1 MKKTPTN
8 SLHVRILN
16 DVQDNILSGKWQPGF
31 KIPFE
36 TDMAKQYNCSR
47 MTVNKALTQ
56 LTKSGLLER
65 RRKSGT
71 FVKSPQSLSA
81 ALEITNI
88 ESEVKKLN
96 QSYSY
101 KLLSDET
108 RKANANE
115 KLQLELDHNAP
126 IRDISCLHFANQQPF
141 CYEQRL
147 ININAVPDV
156 KTVSFAEQAPGAWL
170 LKKVPWSHANHQIF
184 AVAATENIAKNLKIN
199 FGDPCLIIERFTQN
213 ASEKI
218 TWTKLSYPG
227 ALHSLQATFT
237 P

>member
-1 MKKTPTN
+1 M
-8 SLHVRILN
+8 RILN

-88 ESEVKKLN
+88 ESEVEKLN
-96 QSYSY
+96 QTYSY
-101 KLLSDET
+101 ELLGDET
-108 RKANANE
+108 RSVSAQE
-115 KLQLELDHNAP
+115 QLQLEIDEGAD
-126 IRDISCLHFANQQPF
+126 IRHINCIHFANQQPF
-141 CYEQRL
+141 CFEQRL

-156 KTVSFAEQAPGAWL
+156 KVANFTKQAPGAWL
-170 LKKVPWSHANHQIF
+170 LKKVPWSRATHKIF
-184 AVAATENIAKNLKIN
+184 AVAADKDMAQNLKIKI
-199 FGDPCLIIERFTQN
+199 GDPCLVIERFTQN
-213 ASEKI
+213 TSQKI
-218 TWTKLSYPG
+218 TWTKLTYPG
-227 ALHSLQATFT
+227 TRHSLQATFT

>member
-1 MKKTPTN
+1 M
-8 SLHVRILN
+8 RILN

-71 FVKSPQSLSA
+71 FVKSPQSLLA

-88 ESEVKKLN
+88 ESEVEKLN
-96 QSYSY
+96 QTYSY
-101 KLLSDET
+101 KLLSDKIRT
-108 RKANANE
+108 IQLTDALHLGLADKAS
-115 KLQLELDHNAP
+115 
-126 IRDISCLHFANQQPF
+126 IRDITCMHFADEKPF
-141 CYEQRL
+141 CFEQRL
-147 ININAVPDV
+147 INIEAVQDV
-156 KTVSFAEQAPGAWL
+156 KTVSFDNQAPGAWL
-170 LKKVPWSHANHQIF
+170 LKKVPWSRATHQIF
-184 AVAATENIAKNLKIN
+184 AVAANDEMAHNLLIST
-199 FGDPCLIIERFTQN
+199 GDPCLVIERITQN
-213 ASEKI
+213 DSQKI
-218 TWTKLSYPG
+218 TWAKLSYSG
-227 ALHSLQATFT
+227 SAHSLHATFT

>member
-1 MKKTPTN
+1 MKKPTTD

-47 MTVNKALTQ
+47 MTVNKVLTQ

-88 ESEVKKLN
+88 ESEVEKLN

-101 KLLSDET
+101 ELLNDET
-108 RKANANE
+108 RTANE
-115 KLQLELDHNAP
+115 SEQLQLGLDDAAD
-126 IRDISCLHFANQQPF
+126 IRDISCIHFANQQPF
-141 CYEQRL
+141 CFEQRL

-156 KTVSFAEQAPGAWL
+156 KTVSFADQAPGAWL

-184 AVAATENIAKNLKIN
+184 AVAANVNIAQNLKIKV
-199 FGDPCLIIERFTQN
+199 GDPCLVIERFTQN
-213 ASEKI
+213 ATEKI

-227 ALHSLQATFT
+227 FLHSLQATFT